1 MSMREGANTNNHA
14 GQVDPSFIEGLS
26 TVEFMIKRFIDDHAI
41 ERIEL
46 ISKPPVDVVTQ
57 LNQDTS
63 LTSKFDALAWLA
75 RSIELVSPYLVTDMV
90 KNFKKSV
97 SQPEQRIRREQYIKG
112 IHGSHAVT
120 TVI

>member
-1 MSMREGANTNNHA
+1 MNV
-14 GQVDPSFIEGLS
+14 Q
-26 TVEFMIKRFIDDHAI
+26 
-41 ERIEL
+41 RIEL

-75 RSIELVSPYLVTDMV
+75 RSIELVSPYLVADMV

-112 IHGSHAVT
+112 IHGSLAVT
-120 TVI
+120 TVIQRIAQTM